1 MHDAIDAA
9 PFGQY
14 LHKRTCGE
22 RTPPVSGRQQRD
34 SDTLACRCYQY
45 FEAAR
50 RHAGLHC
57 HGGGLTARGREMPG
71 PATLLLMVEDGK
83 VAEVRGRSG
92 LAAIVQ
98 ECRTCDEDPPAHAD
112 PLHLKVGIGVQSF
125 ANPYRHVDAL
135 MDEIDPS
142 IGYDA
147 FDAKHRM
154 IGEKRGQRS
163 GDAFLEPER
172 AAQPDEPARLR
183 LHPERG
189 FVRCVGFY
197 DNRLCML
204 EDLLT
209 DLGQTQSPRGPV
221 SSRTPKRSSRSVMRR
236 LIRDFG
242 TPRTRAAAENPRF

>member
-1 MHDAIDAA
+1 
-9 PFGQY
+9 
-14 LHKRTCGE
+14 
-22 RTPPVSGRQQRD
+22 
-34 SDTLACRCYQY
+34 
-45 FEAAR
+45 
-50 RHAGLHC
+50 
-57 HGGGLTARGREMPG
+57 
-71 PATLLLMVEDGK
+71 
-83 VAEVRGRSG
+83 
-92 LAAIVQ
+92 
-98 ECRTCDEDPPAHAD
+98 
-112 PLHLKVGIGVQSF
+112 LKVGIGVQSF

>member
-1 MHDAIDAA
+1 
-9 PFGQY
+9 
-14 LHKRTCGE
+14 
-22 RTPPVSGRQQRD
+22 
-34 SDTLACRCYQY
+34 
-45 FEAAR
+45 
-50 RHAGLHC
+50 
-57 HGGGLTARGREMPG
+57 
-71 PATLLLMVEDGK
+71 MVEDGK

-242 TPRTRAAAENPRF
+242 MPRTRAAAENPRF